1 MSDLPVVNTH
11 DEWSP
16 LEEIIVGGP
25 YHLDYHDD
33 TSFRLFF
40 HDNLRDPVNQE
51 VFQRPHFTPNNRLR
65 DECLEDLDEF
75 IRILEARDIVVRRP
89 EMLNTVP
96 ETKTPAWSAPMGHAM
111 MPRDLFLV
119 LGDEIIE
126 TPTMI
131 RARYFEGDLYKELF
145 TDYFNHG
152 ARWTIAPKSRLLD
165 RNFDF
170 SYVVKRGYDGRL
182 PDDVQLEIMFDA
194 AQVLRLGK
202 DLVFNAST
210 GNHRMG
216 VTWLKRHLGSAYDI
230 HEVQLTDNHLGGK
243 VLALRPGTLL
253 IRDDVN
259 RNLLPEALQRW
270 EMITYEE
277 CEEPVELEQDGVP
290 FLASQSIGI
299 NVLSL
304 DEEHV
309 VVQDIQRP
317 LIRDLEKS
325 GFTPIPCRWRHGRS
339 LGGGFHCLTLDIR
352 RRSELVSYF

>member
-1 MSDLPVVNTH
+1 
-11 DEWSP
+11 
-16 LEEIIVGGP
+16 
-25 YHLDYHDD
+25 
-33 TSFRLFF
+33 
-40 HDNLRDPVNQE
+40 
-51 VFQRPHFTPNNRLR
+51 
-65 DECLEDLDEF
+65 
-75 IRILEARDIVVRRP
+75 
-89 EMLNTVP
+89 
-96 ETKTPAWSAPMGHAM
+96 M

-145 TDYFNHG
+145 TEYFNQG
-152 ARWTIAPKSRLLD
+152 ARWTVVPKSRLLD

-170 SYVVKRGYDGRL
+170 SYVTKRGYDGRL
-182 PDDVQLEIMFDA
+182 PSNVFLEIMFDA
-194 AQVLRLGK
+194 AQVLRLGR
-202 DLVFNAST
+202 DLIVNAST

-216 VTWLKRHLGSAYDI
+216 VTWLRRHLGSAYNV
-230 HEVQLTDNHLGGK
+230 HEVALTDNHLGGK
-243 VLALRPGTLL
+243 VLALRPGVLL
-253 IRDDVN
+253 IRDDVKTD
-259 RNLLPEALQRW
+259 LLPEALRRW
-270 EMITYEE
+270 EMIRYEE
-277 CEEPVELEQDGVP
+277 CEEPVELEQDGIP

-317 LIRDLEKS
+317 LIRDLEKA

-352 RRSELVSYF
+352 RRSELVSYL